1 MKRIVFV
8 FLACALLL
16 AGCTS
21 EQIQGSKLQV
31 EKVDGYKPNL
41 PSVPTIPKP
50 TVDEVYEDGTYSV
63 YGLRKNIAKGIDTKV
78 TVTAY
83 IVEMYEK
90 PVCEKGKPCHTLMPH
105 LFLADEKDEPLAK
118 RRLRLVGYAQSFKEM
133 KEAKAA
139 SKKKR
144 PATESLDGLP
154 APPPIVWDWQPGAQ
168 YKITGQFTRRSG
180 SGFMETDGLIVYEDH
195 TCLDCP
201 EEEAK

>member
-1 MKRIVFV
+1 MKRIVLVV
-8 FLACALLL
+8 FACTLWLV
-16 AGCTS
+16 GCSS

-50 TVDEVYEDGTYSV
+50 TVPEILGDGTYSV
-63 YGLRKNIAKGIDTKV
+63 YGLRKNIQKGIDTKV

-83 IVEMYEK
+83 ITKMYEK

-118 RRLRLVGYAQSFKEM
+118 RHLRLVGYAQSFKEM
-133 KEAKAA
+133 EEAEAA
-139 SKKKR
+139 AKKKK
-144 PATESLDGLP
+144 PVAEAEDGIP
-154 APPPIVWDWQPGAQ
+154 VPPIVWDWQLGNK

-180 SGFMETDGLIVYEDH
+180 SGFMETDGLIVYESH

-201 EEEAK
+201 EEDAK